1 MSLFEIYLG
10 YLPPSP
16 FELVYGKQKDEARI
30 QGDEHKES
38 TFVEKIRQIHLR
50 VQEQLEK
57 SQQLYK
63 ARHD

>member
-16 FELVYGKQKDEARI
+16 FKLVYGKKKDEARI
-30 QGDEHKES
+30 QGDEHKAR
-38 TFVEKIRQIHLR
+38 TFMEKIRQIHLR

-57 SQQLYK
+57 SQ
-63 ARHD
+63 